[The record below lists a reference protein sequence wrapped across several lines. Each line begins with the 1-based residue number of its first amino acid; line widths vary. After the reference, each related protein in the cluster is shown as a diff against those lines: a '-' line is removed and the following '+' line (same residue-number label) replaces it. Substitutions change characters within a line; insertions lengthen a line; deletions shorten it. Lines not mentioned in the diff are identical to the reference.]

1 MNIDYHSKAHSKF
14 LLIFHL
20 ILVCKYRKKLLSD
33 TKISNSIKQLS
44 ETICT
49 RHNTHIL
56 KMETDKDHI
65 HYMLEII
72 PNTNLANLVKT
83 IKSYTTFHIWKLFR
97 QKLLKEFWKEHT
109 FWTDGYFL
117 TSIGNVSQAVLETY
131 IENQG

>member
-1 MNIDYHSKAHSKF
+1 M
-14 LLIFHL
+14 LIFHL

-33 TKISNSIKQLS
+33 AKISKCIKQLS
-44 ETICT
+44 ETICN
-49 RHNTHIL
+49 RHNIHIL

-83 IKSYTTFHIWKLFR
+83 IKAYTTFHIWKQFSSILS
-97 QKLLKEFWKEHT
+97 KEFWKEHT

-117 TSIGNVSQAVLETY
+117 TTIGNVSQMVLEKY

>member
-1 MNIDYHSKAHSKF
+1 MNIEYHSKAHSKF

-33 TKISNSIKQLS
+33 LNIARKIKELS
-44 ETICT
+44 EEICN
-49 RHNTHIL
+49 RHNTNIL

-72 PNTNLANLVKT
+72 PNTNLADLVKT
-83 IKSYTTFHIWKLFR
+83 IKSYTTFHIWSCFQNRLS
-97 QKLLKEFWKEHT
+97 KEFWKEHT

-117 TSIGNVSQAVLETY
+117 TSIGNVSQKVLETY

>member
-1 MNIDYHSKAHSKF
+1 
-14 LLIFHL
+14 
-20 ILVCKYRKKLLSD
+20 
-33 TKISNSIKQLS
+33 
-44 ETICT
+44 
-49 RHNTHIL
+49 
-56 KMETDKDHI
+56 METDKDHI

-97 QKLLKEFWKEHT
+97 QKLSKEFWKEHT

>member
-1 MNIDYHSKAHSKF
+1 MNIEYHTKAHSKF

-20 ILVCKYRKKLLSD
+20 ILVCKYRKKLLAD
-33 TKISNSIKQLS
+33 NNISTCIKQLS
-44 ETICT
+44 ETICN

-72 PNTNLANLVKT
+72 PNTNLADLVKT
-83 IKSYTTFHIWKLFR
+83 IKSYTTFHIWTHFR
-97 QKLLKEFWKEHT
+97 QKLSKEFWKEHT
-109 FWTDGYFL
+109 FWTDGYYL
-117 TSIGNVSQAVLETY
+117 TSIGNVSQAILETY

>member
-1 MNIDYHSKAHSKF
+1 MNIEYHTKAHSKF

-20 ILVCKYRKKLLSD
+20 ILVCKYRKKLLID

-44 ETICT
+44 EIICI

-72 PNTNLANLVKT
+72 PNTNLADLVKT
-83 IKSYTTFHIWKLFR
+83 IKSYTTFHIWKQFSHILS
-97 QKLLKEFWKEHT
+97 KEFWKEHT

-117 TSIGNVSQAVLETY
+117 TSIGNVSQTTLEKY